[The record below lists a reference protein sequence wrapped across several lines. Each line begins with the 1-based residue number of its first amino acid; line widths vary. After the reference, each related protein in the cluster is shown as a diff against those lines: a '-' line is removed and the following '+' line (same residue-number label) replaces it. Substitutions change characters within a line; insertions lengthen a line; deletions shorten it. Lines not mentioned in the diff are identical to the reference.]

1 MYTPPRSAYGPYS
14 HLDIPHS
21 INGYQQ
27 PPATIV
33 RSPPTE
39 SLRSHIKSLKD
50 DLEDFEEKTTNQNS
64 NRDRRIMDLEA
75 KVHKMPQELDRIVKH
90 NNDTTSTRVVRE
102 IEAKTTAM
110 IAEKLDAA
118 DAAIAAT
125 NSALRTKMKDMMD
138 AMIKETVL
146 PRTTK
151 QVLKYVKTEAI
162 PQIKQESKDE
172 LMSMLSREEFGAYL
186 MQGVEAAVQ
195 KMDLEA
201 RIRSQ
206 MECEIRGLTALK
218 TDIQA
223 DLAREEVMLTRT
235 DLTTALM
242 QSAEDIVREMDL
254 GTKLQEQLNADM
266 RAKVGTLEIEMKAEL
281 TTASGTA
288 SRGSASYIRRKV
300 EEDLRAAMKEE
311 MQDRL
316 RPALRM
322 EIKMELQEEMEAKFN
337 ELGSGMALR
346 IRELE
351 DHLALAMAQADDVVV
366 VERE

>member
-21 INGYQQ
+21 IDGYQQ

-33 RSPPTE
+33 RSPTTE
-39 SLRSHIKSLKD
+39 SLRSRLKILKD
-50 DLEDFEEKTTNQNS
+50 NLEDLDEKTTNQNS

-118 DAAIAAT
+118 DAAIADT

-195 KMDLEA
+195 KMELEA

-206 MECEIRGLTALK
+206 MESEIRGLTALK

-242 QSAEDIVREMDL
+242 QGAEDIVRKMDL
-254 GTKLQEQLNADM
+254 GTKLQEQLDADM
-266 RAKVGTLEIEMKAEL
+266 RAKLGTLEIEMKAEL
-281 TTASGTA
+281 TTAFGTA

-346 IRELE
+346 IGELE
-351 DHLALAMAQADDVVV
+351 DHLALAMAQSDDVVL